1 MSDSPKYMQIR
12 PQSFDPH
19 RILAYV
25 DALDKRLINA
35 EIEYDEVKDQVN
47 EMFDYVVN
55 EKMTNESLSVSLAKV
70 KTNSNAPSTNVCHRP
85 GTAVAFLVPND
96 KIPKIAN
103 ITINPNKAVLVNAN
117 CSPKPRL
124 HTGVTS
130 NCSNGE

>member
-1 MSDSPKYMQIR
+1 MSDSPKYIQIR

-35 EIEYDEVKDQVN
+35 EIEYDEVKDQVD

-70 KTNSNAPSTNVCHRP
+70 KATNDERYMKIKKELSDKKKL
-85 GTAVAFLVPND
+85 FLVA
-96 KIPKIAN
+96 KIEAKN
-103 ITINPNKAVLVNAN
+103 GHSYCDHLKQQSINNLAIEKLT
-117 CSPKPRL
+117 K
-124 HTGVTS
+124 
-130 NCSNGE
+130 